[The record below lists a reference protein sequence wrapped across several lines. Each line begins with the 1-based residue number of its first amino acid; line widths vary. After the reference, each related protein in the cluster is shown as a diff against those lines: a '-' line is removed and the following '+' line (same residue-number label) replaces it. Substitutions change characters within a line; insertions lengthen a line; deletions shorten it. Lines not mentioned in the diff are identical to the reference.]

1 MSLTTRLTER
11 IALENLKG
19 VERARKAVGFALSR
33 RDRHLPLLAE
43 TRNLEVE
50 GAAGPL
56 AARLYVPRGAEA
68 LGPLL
73 LFFHGGGFILGD
85 IETHDAFCVRLAEA
99 AGVRVLSCR
108 YRLAP
113 EAAFPAQLNDAIAAT
128 RWTLAN
134 LHRLGGDR
142 LALGGD
148 SAGGY
153 LAVAATREV
162 HRENASAI
170 CAQLLI
176 YPLLSMDDEVWATT
190 LLQDARI
197 VGRLAVQF
205 IRAQLATNEGHSLL
219 TPLNIEEFATTPPT
233 IVVAGDQ
240 IDPCRPEAA
249 AYAEHLRDVGV
260 PVDERYFAL
269 QPHGFI
275 NLTHLSAPAREA
287 VAEIGAMTARL
298 LKATRPGTSA
308 SR

>member
-11 IALENLKG
+11 IALENLRG
-19 VERARKAVGFALSR
+19 VERARRAVGFALSR

-56 AARLYVPRGAEA
+56 PARLYVPRGAEA
-68 LGPLL
+68 AGPLL
-73 LFFHGGGFILGD
+73 VFFHGGGFILCD

-113 EAAFPAQLNDAIAAT
+113 EAAFPAQLEDAVAALH
-128 RWTLAN
+128 WTGAN
-134 LHRLGGDR
+134 LERLGATN
-142 LALGGD
+142 LAVGGD

-153 LAVAATREV
+153 LAVA
-162 HRENASAI
+162 SARTVNDETPGAVT
-170 CAQLLI
+170 AQVLI
-176 YPLLSMDDEVWATT
+176 YPLLSMDDEVWAGA
-190 LLQDARI
+190 LFQDARV

-205 IRAQLATNEGHSLL
+205 IRAQLATSEGHSLL
-219 TPLNIEEFATTPPT
+219 GGSHAATPPT
-233 IVVAGDQ
+233 LVVGGDRL
-240 IDPCRPEAA
+240 DPCRPEAA
-249 AYAEHLRDVGV
+249 AYAAELRDGGV
-260 PVDERYFAL
+260 EVEERYFAL

-275 NLTHLSAPAREA
+275 NLTHVSQASRDA
-287 VAEIGAMTARL
+287 VREIGQLTGAL
-298 LKATRPGTSA
+298 LKGPKPATSA

>member
-1 MSLTTRLTER
+1 MSLTARLTER
-11 IALENLKG
+11 FAAENLKG
-19 VERARKAVGFALSR
+19 VERARKAVSFALSR

-56 AARLYVPRGAEA
+56 PARLYVPRGAESP
-68 LGPLL
+68 GPLL

-85 IETHDAFCVRLAEA
+85 IETHDAFCVRLADA
-99 AGVRVLSCR
+99 AAVRVLSCR

-134 LHRLGGDR
+134 LERLGGDR
-142 LALGGD
+142 LAMGGD

-153 LAVAATREV
+153 LTVAATREI
-162 HRENASAI
+162 HRENSSAV
-170 CAQLLI
+170 CAHVLV
-176 YPLLSMDDEVWATT
+176 YPLLSMDDAVWAST
-190 LLQDARI
+190 LFQDARI

-205 IRAQLATNEGHSLL
+205 IRAQLGTSEGHSLL
-219 TPLNIEEFATTPPT
+219 TPLLPEAFAAAPPT
-233 IVVAGDQ
+233 VIVAGDQ
-240 IDPCRPEAA
+240 LDPCRPEAA
-249 AYAEHLRDVGV
+249 VYAERLREVGV
-260 PVDERYFAL
+260 PVEERYFAL

-275 NLTHLSAPAREA
+275 NLTHLSQASRDA
-287 VAEIGAMTARL
+287 VREIGTLTGAL
-298 LKATRPGTSA
+298 LKGSTPSMSA